1 MSDCKQKFLGLDSID
16 VLLQYINTKVSEQTD
31 SKVCTIQ
38 VFKYVQNGELPG
50 TPSVNIYY
58 DFAHKSLSFPTDN
71 NGWGT
76 LNTVLANLTD
86 EELINGSI
94 YTSVRL
100 QIDQLGADHSAET
113 NWSRPTRISGVNGT
127 GGAEFKFSY
136 TIDGDYSSDV
146 LEILDEDGKR
156 EIYYKYR
163 ASSDSEWS
171 DPMIWAVYTTNGTNG
186 NHGRQVLYR
195 YCATAKDEN
204 GEMIVP
210 VAPTSSNDSNWSNTL
225 LNITLSEENPY
236 LWMSTATVIAGE
248 TIEESEANGV
258 FAGWSDPVLFSK
270 LGLDGNVPDY
280 NVTLYAKG
288 AEEDGLIQPDMPIV
302 GEFDEETGEY
312 IEFFTLDVVKET
324 NPEWVDVPADETQYW
339 WMCTLKVR
347 GFDNKVL
354 EVGSLKRYNG
364 VDGEAQPGEWTEMC
378 FMWSET
384 QQRPALE
391 IIEGAIYPTEWD
403 PQYPNQQ
410 PSVGA
415 NLWMTVGKFKGMN
428 EDGTPKLIV
437 PWSDPV
443 CISGPVCPVS
453 IDSRFEIRYTNGNA
467 SAVNPQGIWVDDP
480 ANVRTT
486 NTYPYIWG
494 KQYLVYYQV
503 NYEYGVDEEG
513 NFTISETTA
522 NVVPDGVTQE
532 YAPYRISGLNGNNG
546 NTKNNIEYKT
556 DATAEV
562 INNFIDTNMYIYN
575 GSEAI
580 TYEID
585 YNQID
590 FESGYTCKFANVGT
604 STVTI
609 IAKDPY
615 CFIGSGKTSTDK
627 IQSITI
633 SSQESIELVC
643 YKTESEKSFIVIGKE
658 I

>member
-1 MSDCKQKFLGLDSID
+1 MSDCKQKFLGLNSIGD
-16 VLLQYINTKVSEQTD
+16 LLEAFEKKVNMTIGD
-31 SKVCTIQ
+31 SKLFTLQ
-38 VFKYVQNGELPG
+38 LFKYVADGDNVDSPNNG
-50 TPSVNIYY
+50 IYY
-58 DFAHKSLSFPTDN
+58 DFNTSSVVFPSEDLSWN
-71 NGWGT
+71 T
-76 LNTVLANLTD
+76 LAAVVRALD
-86 EELINGSI
+86 ENDLSNGSI
-94 YTSVRL
+94 YTSVRI
-100 QIDQLGADHSAET
+100 QQGNSGATEQQP
-113 NWSRPTRISGVNGT
+113 WSTPIKISGVNGT
-127 GGAEFKFSY
+127 NGLSGAEFRFSY
-136 TIDGDYSSDV
+136 TIDGEYSSDV
-146 LEILDEDGKR
+146 LELLDEDGKR
-156 EIYYKYR
+156 EIYYQYR
-163 ASSDSEWS
+163 PSDDEEWS
-171 DPMIWAVYTTNGTNG
+171 TPMIWAKYTTDGQDGTNG

-225 LNITLSEENPY
+225 LNITLSEDNPY

-258 FAGWSDPVLFSK
+258 FAGWSDPILFSK

-280 NVTLYAKG
+280 TVTLYAKG
-288 AEEDGLIQPDMPIV
+288 AEEDGLIQPDAP
-302 GEFDEETGEY
+302 EFVEDQTIDYYKESGVWMELPSDETG
-312 IEFFTLDVVKET
+312 
-324 NPEWVDVPADETQYW
+324 YW
-339 WMCTLKVR
+339 WQCTFKINGLNDTVISI
-347 GFDNKVL
+347 
-354 EVGSLKRYNG
+354 GSLKRYNG

-391 IIEGAIYPTEWD
+391 IIEGATYPAGWNPGYPV
-403 PQYPNQQ
+403 PQPV
-410 PSVGA
+410 VGA
-415 NLWMTVGKFKGMN
+415 NLWMTLGKFKGMN
-428 EDGTPKLIV
+428 EDGTPKLV
-437 PWSDPV
+437 TPWSEPV
-443 CISGPVCPVS
+443 CISGPICPVS
-453 IDSRFEIRYTNGNA
+453 LDSRFEIRYTNGNA
-467 SAVNPQGIWVDDP
+467 SSVNPQGTWVDDP
-480 ANVRTT
+480 VNVRTT

-513 NFTISETTA
+513 NFTISETSA
-522 NVVPDGVTQE
+522 NVVPDGVTKE

-556 DATAEV
+556 NTTTEV

-580 TYEID
+580 TYDID

-609 IAKDPY
+609 TAKDPY

-633 SSQESIELVC
+633 SAQESIELVC